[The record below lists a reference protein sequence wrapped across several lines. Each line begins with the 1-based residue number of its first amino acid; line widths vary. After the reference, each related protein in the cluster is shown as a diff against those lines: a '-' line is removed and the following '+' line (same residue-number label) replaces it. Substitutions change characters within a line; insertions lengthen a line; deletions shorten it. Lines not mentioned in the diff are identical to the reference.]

1 MYAAK
6 GTQAYAQIGVESAV
20 MSASQQQLVTMLFD
34 GVLSALVRARLF
46 MQDNNQQGKGVSLSK
61 AINIIENGLRVSLDE
76 ESKDE
81 LTQNL
86 IALYS
91 YMVRRLLQANLRN
104 DVSAV
109 EEVEALMRNIAD
121 AWKESLLSPSFAW
134 QQLVEKSQLMLR
146 LATEEQWDELIA
158 SEMAYVNAVQEIAHL
173 TEEVDPSTTM
183 QEQLRPMLRLILD
196 NESKVKQLLQIRM
209 DELAKLVGQS
219 SVQKSVL
226 SAYGDQGGFV
236 LAPQDNL
243 F

>member
-34 GVLSALVRARLF
+34 GVLSALVRASLF

-91 YMVRRLLQANLRN
+91 YNGQALAASQFTQRCLRSRRSGSINAQYCRCLERVVTLPFF
-104 DVSAV
+104 DSGPS
-109 EEVEALMRNIAD
+109 LMNHAPH
-121 AWKESLLSPSFAW
+121 LYFAW

-158 SEMAYVNAVQEIAHL
+158 SEMAYVNAVQEIAH
-173 TEEVDPSTTM
+173 
-183 QEQLRPMLRLILD
+183 
-196 NESKVKQLLQIRM
+196 
-209 DELAKLVGQS
+209 
-219 SVQKSVL
+219 
-226 SAYGDQGGFV
+226 
-236 LAPQDNL
+236 
-243 F
+243 

>member
-121 AWKESLLSPSFAW
+121 AWKESLLSPSLIQDTSLMNMHRICISPGNNSSKKASSCYAW
-134 QQLVEKSQLMLR
+134 QQKNSGTNSSP
-146 LATEEQWDELIA
+146 AKW
-158 SEMAYVNAVQEIAHL
+158 
-173 TEEVDPSTTM
+173 
-183 QEQLRPMLRLILD
+183 
-196 NESKVKQLLQIRM
+196 RM
-209 DELAKLVGQS
+209 
-219 SVQKSVL
+219 
-226 SAYGDQGGFV
+226 
-236 LAPQDNL
+236 
-243 F
+243 

>member
-6 GTQAYAQIGVESAV
+6 GTCAYAQIGVESAV

-121 AWKESLLSPSFAW
+121 ARKESLLSPS
-134 QQLVEKSQLMLR
+134 
-146 LATEEQWDELIA
+146 LI
-158 SEMAYVNAVQEIAHL
+158 Q
-173 TEEVDPSTTM
+173 DP
-183 QEQLRPMLRLILD
+183 D
-196 NESKVKQLLQIRM
+196 
-209 DELAKLVGQS
+209 
-219 SVQKSVL
+219 
-226 SAYGDQGGFV
+226 
-236 LAPQDNL
+236 
-243 F
+243 

>member
-109 EEVEALMRNIAD
+109 EEVETLMRNIAD
-121 AWKESLLSPSFAW
+121 AWKESLLSPS
-134 QQLVEKSQLMLR
+134 
-146 LATEEQWDELIA
+146 LI
-158 SEMAYVNAVQEIAHL
+158 Q
-173 TEEVDPSTTM
+173 
-183 QEQLRPMLRLILD
+183 
-196 NESKVKQLLQIRM
+196 
-209 DELAKLVGQS
+209 
-219 SVQKSVL
+219 
-226 SAYGDQGGFV
+226 
-236 LAPQDNL
+236 APV
-243 F
+243 